1 MATLKVSKIDEKLY
15 FLCFDKNV
23 IYSYV
28 FFLLEN
34 ESADV

>member
-23 IYSYV
+23 IHSYLL
-28 FFLLEN
+28 FLLEYG
-34 ESADV
+34 SADV